1 MNKGTTD
8 EIETVSK
15 IDKERRELQYCKTTH
30 DHFSSSIFHILFE
43 KTSYIYFYIKEFK
56 KGIKPYDHFSQFSVL
71 CPRKRVIYFYN
82 TYILFLQ
89 SKEFEKRRIERVA
102 GIKENKKKEIK

>member
-30 DHFSSSIFHILFE
+30 DHFSSSVFDILFE

-56 KGIKPYDHFSQFSVL
+56 KGIKPYDHFSQFSVFFVQENEL
-71 CPRKRVIYFYN
+71 YTFTTHIYYFYN
-82 TYILFLQ
+82 PKSLKKEE
-89 SKEFEKRRIERVA
+89 SKE
-102 GIKENKKKEIK
+102 